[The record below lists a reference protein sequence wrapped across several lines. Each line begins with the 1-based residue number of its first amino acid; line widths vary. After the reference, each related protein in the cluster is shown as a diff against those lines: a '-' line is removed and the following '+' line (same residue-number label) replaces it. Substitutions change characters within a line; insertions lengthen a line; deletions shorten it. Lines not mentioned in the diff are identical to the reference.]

1 MRRMASNQIGEFD
14 LSNRAEELTVRALKL
29 RRRGELRRASM
40 TLREATALDESN
52 AARWMLYAN
61 LLIEL
66 GQRGDAERAMKQS
79 LFLREQRGE
88 KAKANVIR
96 RLLLNLAGCAGG

>member
-1 MRRMASNQIGEFD
+1 MASQNIGDFD
-14 LSNRAEELTVRALKL
+14 LANRAEELTLRALKHQ
-29 RRRGELRRASM
+29 RKGELRRASL

-52 AARWMLYAN
+52 APRWMFFARV
-61 LLIEL
+61 LIQL
-66 GQRGDAERAMKQS
+66 GQRDDAELAMKQS

-96 RLLLNLAGCAGG
+96 RLLLNLAGWAGR